1 MANSALTHSI
11 HAHIPDLHSTRL
23 DRTLVEACC
32 DAVLPY
38 HADDEENN
46 ELAAALAARSPLR
59 GRLLVETGVQTSLSL
74 LLPLLLSASA
84 SAAQPPSGGVAV
96 ADKGVTTEPV
106 VGEEAGTMTD
116 AGPTVTVGTQ
126 TTVLALAATEEEAE
140 REEDAAA
147 PPVRRLGSS
156 SGSHPPDP
164 IGPPP
169 SGAPRL
175 CKFDSGLSE
184 DSAPLFA
191 EGGSAGGPLVLVSGD
206 GTEGAHAVGGSGG
219 ASSSLLL
226 LGGTPLLPVLGDGS
240 GSSAFLSFFPPP
252 GLSPPSTPPIGHGH
266 GRPAPARAEGSEPLA
281 TKQEAAA
288 GPAEEENELGRIG
301 AEEEEG
307 GEEAG
312 GDGAG
317 DGDWAATNLSLGQA
331 LKRLRAVSKECAAL
345 AADKARLARHLEQM
359 EGTNFLIGAEKER
372 LADEA
377 AHLRAEVARLEK
389 AVRELEEDVEELRL
403 AVKRAEDKAE
413 AYHGALIKERQWHKV
428 GRLFLCMTVGLCGK
442 QLKD

>member
-1 MANSALTHSI
+1 M
-11 HAHIPDLHSTRL
+11 
-23 DRTLVEACC
+23 EACC
-32 DAVLPY
+32 DAVLPC

-84 SAAQPPSGGVAV
+84 SASAAQPPSGGAAV
-96 ADKGVTTEPV
+96 ADKGVATEPV
-106 VGEEAGTMTD
+106 IGEEAGTMAD
-116 AGPTVTVGTQ
+116 AGPTANIGTQ
-126 TTVLALAATEEEAE
+126 TTVLALAATEEAAE
-140 REEDAAA
+140 RGEDAAA
-147 PPVRRLGSS
+147 PPVMRPGSS
-156 SGSHPPDP
+156 SGSHPPGP

-169 SGAPRL
+169 SAAPRL

-184 DSAPLFA
+184 DSAPLVA

-206 GTEGAHAVGGSGG
+206 GTEGAHAVGGSSG

-240 GSSAFLSFFPPP
+240 GGSAFLSFFPPP

-288 GPAEEENELGRIG
+288 GPAEDAELGRIG
-301 AEEEEG
+301 AEEERD
-307 GEEAG
+307 EEKEAS

-331 LKRLRAVSKECAAL
+331 LKRLRAASKECAAL

-359 EGTNFLIGAEKER
+359 EGTNFLVGAEKER

-403 AVKRAEDKAE
+403 AVKHAEDKAE

-428 GRLFLCMTVGLCGK
+428 GGVFLSMNLAVWK
-442 QLKD
+442 QLTD